1 MYVSFIAVVYELKK
15 KSIRGVISE
24 GTADNGDNDAIEKV
38 DRSYEVTETKHTA
51 GHIAVGEG
59 GV

>member
-1 MYVSFIAVVYELKK
+1 MSVSFIAVVYEMKK

-51 GHIAVGEG
+51 I
-59 GV
+59 